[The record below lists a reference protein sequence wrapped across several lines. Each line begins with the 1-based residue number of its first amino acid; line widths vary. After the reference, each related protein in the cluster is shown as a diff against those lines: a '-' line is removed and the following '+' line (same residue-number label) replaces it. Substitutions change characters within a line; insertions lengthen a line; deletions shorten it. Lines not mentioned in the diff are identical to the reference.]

1 MHRSRAVTV
10 WQALGTTAAA
20 LVTSAALAL
29 PASAG
34 TAAGTAAGTGAPAA
48 AGTGGPAPGS
58 ARPAATGNFTT
69 WPQAETAASFPLR
82 RPTRL
87 HGLHRAGP
95 VSVRRC
101 ETRGQHHKRVVSAI
115 YGTPFSPL
123 LSIAENNSGAPCA
136 PVSEPFL
143 RNVRIHGGTGRL
155 YGACLGSCRHGVLD
169 LTWQRNGTFYDA
181 RSANEPQHVLL
192 NFARHLHQVA

>member
-1 MHRSRAVTV
+1 MHRSRVVTV

-29 PASAG
+29 PA
-34 TAAGTAAGTGAPAA
+34 AAGTSAPAPR
-48 AGTGGPAPGS
+48 T

-69 WPQAETAASFPLR
+69 WPQAETAAGFPLH

-95 VSVRRC
+95 VTVRRC
-101 ETRGQHHKRVVSAI
+101 ETRGQHHKRVASAV

-123 LSIAENNSGAPCA
+123 LSISENNSGAPCA
-136 PVSEPFL
+136 PVSAPFL
-143 RNVRIHGGTGRL
+143 RNVRVHGVTGQL
-155 YGACLGSCRHGVLD
+155 YGACLGSCRQEGVLD
-169 LTWQRNGTFYDA
+169 LIWIRHGTEYEA
-181 RSANEPQHVLL
+181 KSISEPQHVLL
-192 NFARHLHQVA
+192 NFARHLRQVG

>member
-29 PASAG
+29 PASASTAAA
-34 TAAGTAAGTGAPAA
+34 TAAGAAAGAAAGTGA
-48 AGTGGPAPGS
+48 PAPGS

-69 WPQAETAASFPLR
+69 WPQAETAAGFQLH

-87 HGLHRAGP
+87 HGLQRAGL
-95 VSVRRC
+95 VRVRRC
-101 ETRGQHHKRVVSAI
+101 EQRGLHSKRLVTAV

-123 LSIAENNSGAPCA
+123 LSIAESNSGTTCSP
-136 PVSEPFL
+136 PPSEPFL
-143 RNVRIHGGTGRL
+143 RNVRIHGVTGKL
-155 YGACLGSCRHGVLD
+155 YGTCLSRRQCVLD
-169 LTWQRNGTFYDA
+169 LIWERNGTVYEA
-181 RSANEPQHVLL
+181 RAANEPKHVLI
-192 NFARHLHQVA
+192 NFARHLHSV

>member
-34 TAAGTAAGTGAPAA
+34 TAAAEATAGTGAPAP
-48 AGTGGPAPGS
+48 GT

-69 WPQAETAASFPLR
+69 WPQAETAANFPLR

-123 LSIAENNSGAPCA
+123 LSIAENNSGAPCT

-143 RNVRIHGGTGRL
+143 RNVRLHGVTGKL
-155 YGACLGSCRHGVLD
+155 YGACPGSCRQGVLD
-169 LTWQRNGTFYDA
+169 LIWKRNGTFYEA
-181 RSANEPQHVLL
+181 RSANEPQRVLL

>member
-34 TAAGTAAGTGAPAA
+34 TAAGTAAGAGAGAATAAPAS
-48 AGTGGPAPGS
+48 GS

-69 WPQAETAASFPLR
+69 WPQAETAASFPLH

-95 VSVRRC
+95 VTVRRC
-101 ETRGQHHKRVVSAI
+101 ERRGQHHKRVASAV
-115 YGTPFSPL
+115 YGTPFTAL
-123 LSIAENNSGAPCA
+123 LSISENNSGAPCA
-136 PVSEPFL
+136 PVSGFFL
-143 RNVRIHGGTGRL
+143 RNVRIHGVTGRL
-155 YGACLGSCRHGVLD
+155 YGACLVSCAQAGVLD
-169 LTWQRNGTFYDA
+169 LIWIRHGTEYEA
-181 RSANEPQHVLL
+181 KSVNEPKHVLI
-192 NFARHLHQVA
+192 NFARHLHRVR